1 MPETMADAG
10 SGERVE
16 FRAVRTAAA
25 PAAAARRCRPA
36 RPRWWERPARARARE
51 PPRAV
56 SRPLLGHSQ
65 SYAAEGNRA
74 IGGYRGRRVGGGGP
88 ASTEL
93 QGATARCQ
101 WQGGDGR
108 PPPGPAAA
116 PETGARRRGG

>member
-36 RPRWWERPARARARE
+36 RPRWGERPARARARE

-74 IGGYRGRRVGGGGP
+74 IGGYLQRRGGGEGP
-88 ASTEL
+88 ASTDL
-93 QGATARCQ
+93 
-101 WQGGDGR
+101 
-108 PPPGPAAA
+108 PAAPA
-116 PETGARRRGG
+116 PGQGHGEPGTPAARPAHRSNT